1 MKTAQWCLVF
11 VLSWFASEARANNKD
26 FDVQFDDCVEYVGIG
41 FVPAGPARALVPA
54 QYTLAGDTSNAVL
67 VVRVV
72 DCGAVSVDGK
82 NARAART
89 AQIGVMLAGQPP
101 GADIDNYLLWYV
113 TDHGQLHG
121 KLSSAGL
128 KTGNDQQL
136 SFAFTP
142 AGGAGPFA
150 SDVGASQTPVY
161 SLDGQ
166 AQEPPVN
173 PVPFVANWWS
183 DGQHGQVRMHSDFPA
198 ISFSSAV
205 VTLTTPANS
214 ELAALIGGT
223 SMQFALLDSYNGF
236 ESALMEVRLP

>member
-1 MKTAQWCLVF
+1 MRTAHWGIVV
-11 VLSWFASEARANNKD
+11 VLSWVASEARANNKD

-41 FVPAGPARALVPA
+41 FVPAAPARALVPA
-54 QYTLAGDTSNAVL
+54 QYTLAGDANNAVL

-82 NARAART
+82 NPRAART
-89 AQIGVMLAGQPP
+89 AQVGVMLAGQEP

-128 KTGNDQQL
+128 DTGNDQQL
-136 SFAFTP
+136 SFLFTP
-142 AGGAGPFA
+142 AGGDGPFA
-150 SDVGASQTPVY
+150 SDVIAAQSPPY
-161 SLDGQ
+161 SLDGE
-166 AQEPPVN
+166 AQEPPAA
-173 PVPFVANWWS
+173 PVTFVANWWS
-183 DGQHGQVRMHSDFPA
+183 NGKHGVVRMHSDFPA
-198 ISFSSAV
+198 INFSTAS

-214 ELAALIGGT
+214 ELAVLIGGT

-236 ESALMEVRLP
+236 ESAWMEVRLP